1 MTYSLEDTQERIL
14 EYLRSEM
21 AQPVYE
27 TAIPEYAT
35 LKRNDKG
42 HVVPYIAL
50 QFGDLV
56 DAYSETFA
64 GAETG
69 DFWLPI
75 QLQAVSGDATISRKI
90 ANKLIRVMLGWN
102 EKYGGQVRKRMGGR
116 QAPVQNADGA
126 TAAYVNPTS
135 FGVRIQL
142 FYDV

>member
-1 MTYSLEDTQERIL
+1 VTYSLEDTQERIL
-14 EYLRSEM
+14 AYLRAEM
-21 AQPVYE
+21 AQTVYE
-27 TAIPEYAT
+27 TAIPEYTT
-35 LKRNDKG
+35 LKRNDRG
-42 HVVPYIAL
+42 QVVPYVAV

-64 GAETG
+64 GVETG

-75 QLQAVSGDATISRKI
+75 TLQAVSGDPVISRKI
-90 ANKLIRVMLGWN
+90 SNKLIRIMLGWK

-116 QAPVQNADGA
+116 QLPINNADGA

-142 FYDV
+142 FDDV